1 MPMRS
6 IAHRNHHKSRP
17 CHPPNLPLRNPQLR
31 RINKIV
37 RMILSQGMGLTLA
50 GVIIGVAAAFALT
63 SAVKSFLF
71 GVTPND
77 PATFFTVAAVLAAAA
92 LAACYLPA
100 RRAAQVD
107 PLRALR
113 TE

>member
-1 MPMRS
+1 MPWPRIM
-6 IAHRNHHKSRP
+6 
-17 CHPPNLPLRNPQLR
+17 R
-31 RINKIV
+31 RISAG
-37 RMILSQGMGLTLA
+37 RAPMAMRTILGQGMGLALVGVVIGLA
-50 GVIIGVAAAFALT
+50 SAFALT

-77 PATFFTVAAVLAAAA
+77 PATFLSVAAVLAVAV

-113 TE
+113 SE

>member
-1 MPMRS
+1 MWMVVKR
-6 IAHRNHHKSRP
+6 KG
-17 CHPPNLPLRNPQLR
+17 LRE
-31 RINKIV
+31 
-37 RMILSQGMGLTLA
+37 
-50 GVIIGVAAAFALT
+50 
-63 SAVKSFLF
+63 
-71 GVTPND
+71 ND
-77 PATFFTVAAVLAAAA
+77 PATFLSVAAVLAVAV